1 MQVNPGAHAS
11 SAPQFSPMPGFVD
24 ADGAGSGAGSGG
36 TGFGAWG
43 AGFGAGG
50 AGFVAGGAGGGA
62 GGVGSAGP
70 AAGGNAPCWGSDRC
84 SDADV
89 SPDPEPGG
97 TDGDEV

>member
-11 SAPQFSPMPGFVD
+11 SAPQFSPIPGFVD

-36 TGFGAWG
+36 TGLGAGG

-50 AGFVAGGAGGGA
+50 AGSVAGGAGVGA
-62 GGVGSAGP
+62 GGAVSVGLATGGKAPFCGAG
-70 AAGGNAPCWGSDRC
+70 RC
-84 SDADV
+84 SDPTV